1 MIRRAAS
8 GIPALLVL
16 AVALVSGC
24 NGAAPEAE
32 ADTAAKAAPAASGEQ
47 AKAATAEVLASLTPQ
62 QQEAVR
68 ALVRDT
74 LLSNP
79 QIMDE
84 VQVAYEARQ
93 RAEMNR
99 RVAEAAPGLTR
110 EHAGLAVG
118 PANARITVVQFFD
131 YKCPFCHQSNAW
143 VQNLIASRRD
153 VRVIFKELP
162 VLSENSTGAAR
173 AAIAAQKQEKYLAFH
188 NALMTARGDLNPDQ
202 VMQIAATVGLDV
214 EKLQQDM
221 ASESVT
227 QTLEGMRQQASSL
240 GISGTPAFIINGQLV
255 NGWIPEQVEA
265 ALAAAAPGGA
275 PATGAPAAGAQAPAP
290 VAPGR

>member
-1 MIRRAAS
+1 MIRRLRPAVAAVLVTS
-8 GIPALLVL
+8 AVL
-16 AVALVSGC
+16 AAGC
-24 NGAAPEAE
+24 TPKADEAAT
-32 ADTAAKAAPAASGEQ
+32 DTAAKAAPAASGAE
-47 AKAATAEVLASLTPQ
+47 AKAATADVLASLTPQ

-143 VQNLIASRRD
+143 VQNLIASRQD

-221 ASESVT
+221 ASDSVS

-265 ALAAAAPGGA
+265 ALAAAAPGAAARSGA
-275 PATGAPAAGAQAPAP
+275 GGTPAP